1 MHPAQAPRDQ
11 LGETRHPIGT
21 GQRQLVATTMAGQ
34 IEAKRSETR
43 EIQRRRKQRGAH
55 AHKAPALFDQ
65 FPREAQTG
73 LAHAAAA
80 AAPPPHDR
88 VIEGMP
94 TDEAIAGHHQL
105 PFRLRHGAV
114 PSGPILD
121 PYAAALPDPPSR
133 DTSWP
138 RPEWERSGQAFG
150 GGLVRQDQHLPLREH
165 QASRG
170 AIGWFLGIE
179 QAAEGLA
186 LAGAAHE
193 EHHPA
198 GG

>member
-1 MHPAQAPRDQ
+1 
-11 LGETRHPIGT
+11 
-21 GQRQLVATTMAGQ
+21 MAGQ

-94 TDEAIAGHHQL
+94 TDEAIAAMPPVELKALRENPKSEDTLRWLKYHFIKSEVCKKSDFGIIREIITWSSL
-105 PFRLRHGAV
+105 PTFMFVTPTKMALNDVSIIVKFDLPAKNGIIHGISKA
-114 PSGPILD
+114 LD
-121 PYAAALPDPPSR
+121 P
-133 DTSWP
+133 
-138 RPEWERSGQAFG
+138 RSYM
-150 GGLVRQDQHLPLREH
+150 REDDKKK
-165 QASRG
+165 
-170 AIGWFLGIE
+170 
-179 QAAEGLA
+179 
-186 LAGAAHE
+186 
-193 EHHPA
+193 
-198 GG
+198 